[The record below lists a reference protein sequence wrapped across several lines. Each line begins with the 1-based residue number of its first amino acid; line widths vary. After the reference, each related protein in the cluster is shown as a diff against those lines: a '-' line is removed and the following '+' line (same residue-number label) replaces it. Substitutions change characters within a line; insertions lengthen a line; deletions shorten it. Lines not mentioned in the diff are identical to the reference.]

1 MKFVEGRLKR
11 SEKSD
16 SQLPLLIRRDMGLFG
31 VLNEIANSEE
41 EGKYF
46 SLQPSLVLLL
56 ASPSIFSLTRPGTC
70 WPSPFPFSPVSP
82 GPIAYTAAIFT
93 SPLHLPRIPE

>member
-11 SEKSD
+11 SEKFD

-31 VLNEIANSEE
+31 VLNEIASSEE

-56 ASPSIFSLTRPGTC
+56 ASPLHILPNSSWYVLAQPLSL
-70 WPSPFPFSPVSP
+70 
-82 GPIAYTAAIFT
+82 
-93 SPLHLPRIPE
+93 

>member
-1 MKFVEGRLKR
+1 MTFVEGRLKR
-11 SEKSD
+11 SEYSD

-46 SLQPSLVLLL
+46 PLQPSLVLLL
-56 ASPSIFSLTRPGTC
+56 ASPLHILPNASWYLLAQPLSL
-70 WPSPFPFSPVSP
+70 
-82 GPIAYTAAIFT
+82 
-93 SPLHLPRIPE
+93 

>member
-46 SLQPSLVLLL
+46 SLQPSLVL
-56 ASPSIFSLTRPGTC
+56 
-70 WPSPFPFSPVSP
+70 
-82 GPIAYTAAIFT
+82 
-93 SPLHLPRIPE
+93 